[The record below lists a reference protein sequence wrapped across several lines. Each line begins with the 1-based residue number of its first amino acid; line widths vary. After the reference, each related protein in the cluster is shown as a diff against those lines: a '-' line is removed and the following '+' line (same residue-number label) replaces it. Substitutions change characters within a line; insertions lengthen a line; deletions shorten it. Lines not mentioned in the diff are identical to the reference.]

1 MTGDRLDD
9 RQRRDWLRLMKSEHV
24 GPVTFR
30 KLIARYGEASEAL
43 KALPHLARGG
53 GLQRSIRLYPAEAAE
68 HDLERADDLGAR
80 FIGLNEPDYPPLLA
94 RIDSAPA
101 LICIKGR
108 PELLQTAM
116 IAVVGARSA
125 SAAGRRMA
133 RDFSSALGR
142 AGLTVVSGLARG
154 IDGAAHEAAL
164 QTGTV
169 AVVAGG
175 IDVIYPPENAEL
187 QRAIG
192 ERGLIVSEITPGT
205 VPRAEHFPRR
215 NRLIAGMSLGTVVV
229 EAALRSG
236 SLITARLALEHNR
249 EVFAVP
255 GSPLDPRAEGA
266 NRLIKQ
272 GASLATSADDVLDA
286 LAGLIERVEHE
297 AAGPSGLADE
307 DGVADFDA
315 AGEDHRDKVWSLL
328 GPAPVELDDLIRESG
343 LAAHIVNAVVL
354 ELEMAGRIER
364 HPGQRLARLA

>member
-1 MTGDRLDD
+1 MAGERLDE

-43 KALPHLARGG
+43 KALPHLAERG

-68 HDLERADDLGAR
+68 HDLERADDMGAR
-80 FIGLNEPDYPPLLA
+80 FIALDEPEYPPLLA
-94 RIDSAPA
+94 RTDSAPA
-101 LICIKGR
+101 LICVKGKA
-108 PELLQTAM
+108 ELLQTPM
-116 IAVVGARSA
+116 IAVVGARNA
-125 SAAGRRMA
+125 SAAGRRLA
-133 RDFSSALGR
+133 RDFSSGLGR

-164 QTGTV
+164 HTGTV

-175 IDVIYPPENAEL
+175 IDVLYPPENEEL

-192 ERGLIVSEITPGT
+192 ERGLLVSEMTPGT

-215 NRLIAGMSLGTVVV
+215 NRLIAGMSLATLVV

-236 SLITARLALEHNR
+236 SLITARLALEQNR
-249 EVFAVP
+249 DVFAVP
-255 GSPLDPRAEGA
+255 GSPLDPRAEGT

-272 GASLATSADDVLDA
+272 GASLATSAADIIDA
-286 LAGLIERVEHE
+286 VSGLSERAEHE
-297 AAGPSGLADE
+297 APASTGLADE
-307 DGVADFDA
+307 DGIADFDA
-315 AGEDHRDKVWSLL
+315 AGEDHRDKVWALL

>member
-1 MTGDRLDD
+1 MAGERLDE

-43 KALPHLARGG
+43 KALPHLAERGG
-53 GLQRSIRLYPAEAAE
+53 LRRSIRLYPAEAAE

-108 PELLQTAM
+108 PELLQTLM

-125 SAAGRRMA
+125 SAAGRRLA
-133 RDFSSALGR
+133 RDFSSGLGR
-142 AGLTVVSGLARG
+142 AGFTVVSGLARG

-164 QTGTV
+164 HTGTV

-175 IDVIYPPENAEL
+175 IDVIYPPENEEL
-187 QRAIG
+187 QRTIG
-192 ERGLIVSEITPGT
+192 ERGLLVSEMTPGT

-215 NRLIAGMSLGTVVV
+215 NRLIAGMSLGTLVV

-255 GSPLDPRAEGA
+255 GSPLDPRAEGT

-272 GASLATSADDVLDA
+272 GANLATSADDVIDA
-286 LAGLIERVEHE
+286 LSGLIARAEHE
-297 AAGPSGLADE
+297 APGPGGLADE
-307 DGVADFDA
+307 DGIADFDA
-315 AGEDHRDKVWSLL
+315 AGEDHRDKVWALL

-343 LAAHIVNAVVL
+343 LPAHIVNAVVL
-354 ELEMAGRIER
+354 EMEMAGRIER
-364 HPGQRLARLA
+364 HPGQRLARLG